1 MPEPTG
7 PDPLPQATV
16 EAPKRTRL
24 SVIWIIPIL
33 AAVVAI
39 GIAVQRILTEGPT
52 ITVVFKSAEG
62 IEAGKTFVKYKDVT
76 IGHVTKVELA
86 DTYGNVEVTA
96 KISKRAGALM
106 VEDAKFWVV
115 EPRVTLSG
123 ISGLGTLLSGNYVG
137 FQPGKSD
144 KKQTRFTGLEVAPII
159 TDQPGRRFVLKA
171 KTLGSLGIGSPIYY
185 RQLQAGQIEAYALA
199 ADGKGVDITVFVTT
213 PYDKFVTPET
223 RFWNASGID
232 VSVGA
237 GGVNVRTEGLVALL
251 AGGLAFDAPSFTA
264 PAGPAAAGTVF
275 TLYSDQATAMKQ
287 PEAIARVYVLRFSES
302 VLGLSVGAPV
312 TLLGIPA
319 GEVTQVGLSVD
330 PATMALHP
338 RVLITFFPERILARV
353 TARDQAT
360 ARVMT
365 EGSDKA
371 RLQLMRRIVEEQGL
385 RGQLKSGNLL
395 TGQLF
400 VAFNYFPDA
409 PKPKIDWTQDPLE
422 LPVVLSTIPDLE
434 AKLTGILAKLDNL
447 PLEAIGREVQDDLTS
462 LKRTLE
468 DTTKLLS
475 RIDAEL
481 VDPLKTTLEETR
493 RAIAS
498 ADRMLTN
505 TDATLVGKDAPVQQ
519 DLRSA
524 LQEMVLAARSI
535 RVLTD
540 YLERH
545 PESLIRGKTQ
555 ENK

>member
-1 MPEPTG
+1 MPDAAGLE
-7 PDPLPQATV
+7 PLPQATV
-16 EAPKRTRL
+16 HPPRRSRL

-39 GIAVQRILTEGPT
+39 GIAVQRIVTEGPT

-86 DTYGNVEVTA
+86 DAYGDVEVTA
-96 KISKRAGALM
+96 KISKKAAGLM

-115 EPRVTLSG
+115 EPRITLSG
-123 ISGLGTLLSGNYVG
+123 ISGLGTLLSGNYIG

-144 KKQTRFTGLEVAPII
+144 KKQTKYKGLNVAPII

-171 KTLGSLGIGSPIYY
+171 STLGSLGIGSPVYY
-185 RQLQAGQIEAYALA
+185 RQLPAGQVAAYDLS
-199 ADGKGVDITVFVTT
+199 ADGKGIDITVFINT
-213 PYDKFVTPET
+213 PFEKYVTPET

-251 AGGLAFDAPSFTA
+251 AGGLAFDAPSFAA
-264 PAGPAAAGTVF
+264 PAQPAAANAVF
-275 TLYSDQATAMKQ
+275 TLYADRSTAMKQ
-287 PEAIARVYVLRFSES
+287 PESVARVYALAFTES
-302 VLGLSVGAPV
+302 LQGLSIGAPV
-312 TLLGIPA
+312 TLLGLPA
-319 GEVTQVGLSVD
+319 GEVTQVGLSLD
-330 PATMALHP
+330 PKTMAFRP
-338 RVLITFFPERILARV
+338 RVLITFYPERLLSRV
-353 TARDQAT
+353 IAKDRA
-360 ARVMT
+360 AGNVMI
-365 EGSDKA
+365 EGSEKV
-371 RLQLMRRIVEEQGL
+371 RLQLLRRIVEEQGL
-385 RGQLKSGNLL
+385 RAQLKSGNLL

-422 LPVVLSTIPDLE
+422 LPVVPSTLPDLE
-434 AKLTGILAKLDNL
+434 AKLTGILDKLDSL
-447 PLEAIGREVQDDLTS
+447 PLEAIGKEVQKDLTA
-462 LKRTLE
+462 LRQTLE
-468 DTTKLLS
+468 DTSKLLS
-475 RIDAEL
+475 R
-481 VDPLKTTLEETR
+481 VDTEVVGVLTTTLQETR

-498 ADRMLTN
+498 ADTMLTN
-505 TDATLVGKDAPVQQ
+505 TDATIVGKNAPVQQ
-519 DLRSA
+519 DLRDA

-545 PESLIRGKTQ
+545 PESLIRGKS
-555 ENK
+555 EEKK